1 MELVCGVSGCSSVF
15 SSTSGWYQHIRSFH
29 HCEYY
34 CKSASSVTDYEQPS
48 VSTTTAIS
56 DTQSIDAL
64 QSDIAD
70 GSHQICSSS
79 VSDND
84 IAAGMMVKLK
94 EECRLSQRAMV
105 KVADFACDHVIQKA
119 LAVVEVGAIHCL
131 NPQSPLVL
139 EISEALQNIQSPFT
153 GLSTTYQQH
162 FYIAWNMPY
171 VVSI

>member
-1 MELVCGVSGCSSVF
+1 MVAVAF
-15 SSTSGWYQHIRSFH
+15 FFWYQHIRSFH

-34 CKSASSVTDYEQPS
+34 SKPASSVTDYEQPS
-48 VSTTTAIS
+48 ASTTTAIS

-70 GSHQICSSS
+70 GSHQICSSGYS
-79 VSDND
+79 MSNSD

-94 EECRLSQRAMV
+94 EECRLPQSAMSEVV

-119 LAVVEVGAIHCL
+119 LAVVEEVGAIHGL

-162 FYIAWNMPY
+162 SYKAQNMPY
-171 VVSI
+171 VVSIYKTL